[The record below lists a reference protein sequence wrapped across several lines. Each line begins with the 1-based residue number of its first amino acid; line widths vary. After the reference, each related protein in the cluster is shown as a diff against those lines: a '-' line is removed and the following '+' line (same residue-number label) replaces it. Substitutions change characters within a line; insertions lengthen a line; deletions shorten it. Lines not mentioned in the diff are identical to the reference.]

1 MHNMSKHYYI
11 DSENVGD
18 IWVTLLNVSDDSD
31 EIVVFYTQNS
41 PHMNY
46 KNLIL
51 LMNSSRPIKFIEC
64 FEGNNGLDFQLCTEL
79 GYNLRTS
86 EGEEFRIISN
96 DQGYD
101 AVVRY
106 WTKRGF
112 QVSRLGG
119 KACLALSPRNNKP
132 NRAPENAVTAT
143 RKPAENLQPAA
154 PADPEPQAPVTETAA
169 PESPLTEPELPVPEP
184 VSEQVTEAAEA
195 SAMTETPAPEAEAET
210 AAPEAEAERDETRT
224 FADSKP
230 AAKKAESAP
239 KAPAKKAEPA
249 PKAPA
254 KKAEPAPKTSAKK
267 AEPAPKAPAKSE
279 NEMVSLPC
287 APEETAEEY
296 AKEILYCVGREDLA
310 DLHEALIQIYGDK
323 TGLAFYNSFK
333 ADSSYKSF
341 MEEHQAFSREEKIA
355 LYCRIVFLRARIQEM
370 PEEFP
375 RFLVDSWMKKR
386 NLNSLRAALQSRYG
400 KDRSGE
406 YYSLMKPHVKILEKI
421 K

>member
-1 MHNMSKHYYI
+1 MSKHYYI

-18 IWVTLLNVSDDSD
+18 IWVTLLNVSDDTD

-195 SAMTETPAPEAEAET
+195 SAMTEAPAPEAEM
-210 AAPEAEAERDETRT
+210 AAPEAEAEKDETMT

-230 AAKKAESAP
+230 AGKKAES
-239 KAPAKKAEPA
+239 A